1 MSAKGRTK
9 QSPAQKIAALES
21 DRAYW
26 LTQRGAIADHVLSH
40 IDTVIGMWK
49 RVMSGEIRI
58 GTQTEED
65 YTEL

>member
-1 MSAKGRTK
+1 VSAKGRTK
-9 QSPAQKIAALES
+9 QTPAQKIAALEV

-40 IDTVIGMWK
+40 IDTAVGMWK
-49 RVMSGEIRI
+49 RVMSGDIRI